1 MEKYLVFKINRV
13 LSCQCDNSPMAKC
26 ARADVGALAGN
37 GGFRLWPLFSA
48 AVLRRK
54 LLETM
59 MCGISRQ
66 KRRHSPAAS
75 PAPAPVSSESKRR
88 HGSERLAELLMA
100 EASESGSE
108 ETEAEFKRKVEV
120 LEELKDV
127 VRRLQEEDHDRRR
140 SAAMDVRRLA
150 KDDPEARETLAML
163 GSIPPLVGMVDSDDP
178 EVQIATLYALANL
191 GIGNDMNKAAI
202 VKAGAIHK
210 MLTLL
215 SSGISPSISEAIVA
229 NFLSLSALDSNKPII
244 GSSGAIPFL
253 VNAFKNPH
261 PNPSSISKQDA
272 LRALFNLSIAPTNV
286 PNLIDA
292 GLAESLLAA
301 IGDMEFSDRALAI
314 LSNLVTVS
322 DGRRAVSRT
331 RDAFPILVDVLNWSD
346 SPSCQE
352 KAAYILMVM
361 AHKGYNDRTAMIQSG
376 VISSLLELTLL
387 GSQLAQKRA
396 SRLLEILTVDKG
408 KQVSEGFGSVSAPI
422 KSTPSDPKST
432 AEIEVGMSEERRA
445 VRQLVQQS
453 LQSNMW
459 RIVRRAN
466 LPGDFEPSDHFK
478 ALTSSSTS
486 KSLPF

>member
-1 MEKYLVFKINRV
+1 
-13 LSCQCDNSPMAKC
+13 MAKC
-26 ARADVGALAGN
+26 ARADAGALAGN

-48 AVLRRK
+48 AVIRRK
-54 LLETM
+54 LLEAM
-59 MCGISRQ
+59 MCGVSCQ
-66 KRRHSPAAS
+66 KRRHSPAPS
-75 PAPAPVSSESKRR
+75 PALEPVALGSRR
-88 HGSERLAELLMA
+88 KCGSERLAELLMA

-108 ETEAEFKRKVEV
+108 EAEAEIKRKIEV
-120 LEELKDV
+120 LEELKSV
-127 VRRLQEEDHDRRR
+127 VKRLQEEDHNGRR

-163 GSIPPLVGMVDSDDP
+163 GSIPPLVGMLDSDDHDL
-178 EVQIATLYALANL
+178 QIATLYSLVNL

-210 MLTLL
+210 MLGLIG
-215 SSGISPSISEAIVA
+215 SEISPSVSEAIVA
-229 NFLSLSALDSNKPII
+229 NFLGLSALDSNKPII

-253 VNAFKNPH
+253 VNSFKN
-261 PNPSSISKQDA
+261 PNPSSTSKQDS
-272 LRALFNLSIAPTNV
+272 LRALFNLSISPKNV
-286 PNLIDA
+286 PNLVDA
-292 GLAESLLAA
+292 GLADILLTA
-301 IGDMEFSDRALAI
+301 IGDMEVSDRALAV
-314 LSNLVTVS
+314 LSNLVAVS
-322 DGRRAVSRT
+322 DGRRAINRT

-361 AHKGYNDRTAMIQSG
+361 AHKGYSDRTAMIEAG
-376 VISSLLELTLL
+376 IISSLLEITLL
-387 GSQLAQKRA
+387 GTPLAQKRA

-408 KQVSEGFGSVSAPI
+408 KQVSEGFGAVSAPI
-422 KSTPSDPKST
+422 ISDPSDPKST
-432 AEIEVGMSEERRA
+432 TEIEAGMSDERRA

-466 LPGDFEPSDHFK
+466 LPGDFAPSDHFK
-478 ALTSSSTS
+478 SLTSSSTS